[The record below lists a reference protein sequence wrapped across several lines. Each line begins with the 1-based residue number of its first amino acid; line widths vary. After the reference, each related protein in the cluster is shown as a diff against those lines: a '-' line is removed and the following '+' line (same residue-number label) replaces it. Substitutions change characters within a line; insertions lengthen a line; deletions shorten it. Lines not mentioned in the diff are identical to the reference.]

1 MAWENRYPENMHGR
15 PPLPLGEGGG
25 EGEQA
30 TLLRD
35 VALTPTLS
43 HGERE
48 KGYFVTRSY
57 QTISAFSPC

>member
-1 MAWENRYPENMHGR
+1 MHGR
-15 PPLPLGEGGG
+15 PPLPVGEGGG

-30 TLLRD
+30 ALLHD

-43 HGERE
+43 LWEREKE